1 MNRKDEHVSL
11 AKAFHKPRLNDFDA
25 VQIIHQSFPEIDSAQ
40 VTLETELFG
49 RSFATPF
56 FINAMTGGSE
66 KSKKINQD
74 LAEVAKACD
83 LMMATGSVSA
93 ALKDPALSDTFQ
105 VVRQV
110 NPEGFLLANVG
121 AGS

>member
-66 KSKKINQD
+66 KSKKST
-74 LAEVAKACD
+74 K
-83 LMMATGSVSA
+83 TW
-93 ALKDPALSDTFQ
+93 LKLRKLVT
-105 VVRQV
+105 
-110 NPEGFLLANVG
+110 
-121 AGS
+121 

>member
-66 KSKKINQD
+66 KSKKIKIGR
-74 LAEVAKACD
+74 AHV
-83 LMMATGSVSA
+83 
-93 ALKDPALSDTFQ
+93 
-105 VVRQV
+105 
-110 NPEGFLLANVG
+110 
-121 AGS
+121 